1 METDGGEVAP
11 LRQIGGRPRLVP
23 ASSHGGEILKAA
35 TGAETSSRFGQR
47 PPVAPIA
54 PEFRPPAPTRRAPH
68 RVKRRI
74 NNRPSFP
81 RAGPRSYAGDWVTRS
96 IRR

>member
-11 LRQIGGRPRLVP
+11 LRQISGRPRLVP

-35 TGAETSSRFGQR
+35 TGAETSSRFEQR

-54 PEFRPPAPTRRAPH
+54 PEFRPPAPTCRGPH

-74 NNRPSFP
+74 NKAARGNSGAFR
-81 RAGPRSYAGDWVTRS
+81 VTRRYDGGTLIS
-96 IRR
+96 V